1 MIRADPAWARLAASS
16 STVVACNMDENWLD
30 GLLFWVVVV
39 FVVNVL
45 VLVLVLV
52 VLVLLVLLARAC
64 LGVAGVEMPRSAAAV
79 VSFVV
84 RVVVVRS
91 VLVLV
96 LVLVL
101 ARII

>member
-52 VLVLLVLLARAC
+52 LLVLLARAC

-96 LVLVL
+96 LVLFL
-101 ARII
+101 PRII